1 MFGSGFASMLA
12 KGAEWLNRRHVLCY
26 GDLDEY
32 GLETETADDVAERP
46 DALPAG
52 TLPAGTGKD
61 SGRLRKNLGVRLHQH
76 QIKTSI

>member
-1 MFGSGFASMLA
+1 MYVFGSGFASMLA
-12 KGAEWLNRRHVLCY
+12 KGAEWLNRRHILCY

-32 GLETETADDVAERP
+32 GLETETADDVAEGP

-52 TLPAGTGKD
+52 TGKG
-61 SGRLRKNLGVRLHQH
+61 SGRLRKNLRVRLHQH